1 MATLDDLSVDQLNAL
16 YAQKTDPNVA
26 AIHSIESG
34 GASATANPVN
44 PASGASGSMQT
55 MPATAAKPGFGVKPS
70 NGTPVDNTRTGVEYY
85 QTMLK
90 RYNDPVKAAVA
101 YDWGPGNADKWIA
114 GGSKLD
120 DLPLETLQYIQKF
133 DQHTGAISKRGAP
146 TAPEQAPVAATA
158 TPAPAA
164 TAPVAAQ
171 EAPQQAASPAAPR
184 SFGQELLRQAGLF
197 ARAAGHGIA
206 DAAGVVANPVN
217 ALINTA
223 GNAVGLHPG
232 LQNVDTLLRQQ
243 VDKYTPE
250 PAPGLE
256 SGVNDAAASIANP
269 INMASGALPTTGIL
283 QSAALGA
290 LGAANKPL
298 HADSSLTQYAGDV
311 ATGGAAGGALGVLGR
326 IFSPATTPAVQ
337 RLRAEGIQPS
347 AGQMGGRLTDKFEAG
362 STSVPFTGE
371 AVKVMRERGDMQL
384 NRAVYARA
392 LADVPNTVVPEDV
405 GRVGIKSVK
414 EQLSASYSTIL
425 PQMHF
430 IPDQQF
436 VVDMAPAA
444 QIANELPPPMARRFT
459 TILDD
464 TLMHRI
470 PAQGQAVTGDAMKEI
485 ESTLTTQIKD
495 HMGPNAS
502 VDEMKVGRALQA
514 TQQALRNAIQ
524 RQNPAQAPTLQAI
537 NRGWSVYS
545 VLRKAGSMATDPD
558 AGFTPAQFQ
567 QAVKMA
573 DKSQGQGRFATGT
586 ANLQQLADDARQVL
600 GRRTPDSGT
609 PGRNAIL
616 GLIAGGGAAMTGQ
629 LPTLG
634 SAMIGQAAYATRP
647 VQSVLRGLIADRPD
661 ALRAIGNG
669 LPRGAGI
676 LGGIATPDQGTQP

>member
-55 MPATAAKPGFGVKPS
+55 MPATSAKPGFGVKPS

-164 TAPVAAQ
+164 NAPAAAQ
-171 EAPQQAASPAAPR
+171 AVPQQAPAPAEPR

-206 DAAGVVANPVN
+206 NAAGVVANPVN

-232 LQNVDTLLRQQ
+232 LKDVDTLLGNSVNQ
-243 VDKYTPE
+243 VTPA

-256 SGVNDAAASIANP
+256 SNINEAAAAVGNP
-269 INMASGALPTTGIL
+269 INMATAGIPTQGIAQTALM
-283 QSAALGA
+283 GA
-290 LGAANKPL
+290 LGAANQPV
-298 HADSSLTQYAGDV
+298 HGDTDLTQYAGQV
-311 ATGGAAGGALGVLGR
+311 ATGGAAGGALGALGR
-326 IFSPATTPAVQ
+326 IFSPATSPAVQ

-347 AGQMGGRLTDKFEAG
+347 AGQMGGRLTDKLEAG

-371 AVKVMRERGDMQL
+371 AVKVMRERADTQL

-392 LADVPNTVVPEDV
+392 LADVPNTVVPDEV
-405 GRVGIKSVK
+405 GRVGIRSVRD
-414 EQLSASYSTIL
+414 QLQSSYDTLL

-430 IPDQQF
+430 NPDQQF
-436 VVDMAPAA
+436 VLDMAPAA
-444 QIANELPPPMARRFT
+444 QIANELPPTMARRFT
-459 TILDD
+459 NILDD

-470 PAQGQAVTGDAMKEI
+470 PQQGVVTGDAMKEI